1 MASPALASMRPNRL
15 LIALVAGLA
24 AGIAISAAHSPV
36 LTALVGV
43 VEPVGTLWV
52 NAIRMTVVP
61 LVVALLITGV
71 ASTADAAA
79 VGKLGARTVATYAG
93 LTAIAALLAVLV
105 VPVLFRWLS
114 VSAESTAALRATVV
128 ASAPSTTQAVNALPG
143 FAQWLTNL
151 VPTNPIR
158 AAADGAMLPLVVFT
172 LAFALA
178 ALRLPAAQRQ
188 SVITFFAAVGDTML
202 VIVRW
207 VIAAAPIGIFA
218 LILPPAAR
226 LGVTIAGAIVYYM
239 AAMAVALVV
248 FTLVLYPVVRV
259 AGRVS
264 LAAFARAVLPAQT
277 VAFSSSS
284 SLASLPALIH
294 GAERELAIPPAV
306 SGFVLPLSVATFK
319 ACTPIYWSVAAM
331 FVATIYGIHLELGQV
346 ATIALAGAVL
356 GFSIPGVP
364 NAALLVI
371 TPLFVNVGLPPEAV
385 GLLIAADAI
394 PDLFGTTANVTGDL
408 AACAIVAARARR

>member
-1 MASPALASMRPNRL
+1 MPSPSLASLRPNRL
-15 LIALVAGLA
+15 LVALLAGLA
-24 AGIAISAAHSPV
+24 AGIAISYAHSPA
-36 LTALVGV
+36 LTTLVSV

-61 LVVALLITGV
+61 LVVALLIVGV
-71 ASTADAAA
+71 ASTADATAI
-79 VGKLGARTVATYAG
+79 GKLGTRTVTTFLL
-93 LTAIAALLAVLV
+93 LTGVAVVFAVLV
-105 VPVLFRWLS
+105 TPLLFRWLV
-114 VSAESTAALRATVV
+114 VSPESTAALRSTVAAT
-128 ASAPSTTQAVNALPG
+128 ATTTTQAVRALPD
-143 FAQWLTNL
+143 FAQWVTSL

-178 ALRLPAAQRQ
+178 TLRLPAERRET
-188 SVITFFAAVGDTML
+188 VVTFCAAVADTML

-207 VIAAAPIGIFA
+207 VIAVAPIGIFA

-226 LGVTIAGAIVYYM
+226 LGVTIAGAIAYYV
-239 AAMAVALVV
+239 AAMAVGLIA
-248 FTLVLYPVVRV
+248 FTLVLYAVVRL

-264 LAAFARAVLPAQT
+264 VARFARAALPAQA

-294 GAERELAIPPAV
+294 GAEQELAIAPSV
-306 SGFVLPLSVATFK
+306 SGFVLPLAVATFK
-319 ACTPIYWSVAAM
+319 ICTPVTWSVATL
-331 FVATIYGIHLELGQV
+331 FVAAIYGVELHATQV
-346 ATIALAGAVL
+346 VTIAVTAGL
-356 GFSIPGVP
+356 IGYSIPGVP

-371 TPLFVNVGLPPEAV
+371 TPLFVNLGLPPEAV

-394 PDLFGTTANVTGDL
+394 PDLFGTLSNATGDL
-408 AACAIVAARARR
+408 AACAIVAGRAGG